1 MASKTNAARILDR
14 VGVAYDL
21 VEYPVD
27 DAHLDAAQVA
37 IHIGAPAEM
46 VFKTLV
52 TEGSDGEI
60 RVFCVPGSA
69 ELDLKKAAAA
79 AGCAKIALVPARNLK
94 SLTGY
99 VRGGCS
105 PIGMSRA
112 YPTYLDEMATVYER
126 IYVSAGRRGLQ
137 LQIAPAVLLSVVGGR
152 LSDLV

>member
-1 MASKTNAARILDR
+1 MAGKTNAARLLDKQ
-14 VGVAYDL
+14 GVAYDL

-27 DAHLDAAQVA
+27 DEHLDAMAVA
-37 IHIGAPAEM
+37 RAIGAPPEA

-52 TEGSDGEI
+52 AVGSDGEV

-79 AGCAKIALVPARNLK
+79 CGVSRVSLIPVAQLK
-94 SLTGY
+94 GLTGY

-105 PIGMSRA
+105 PIGMTHH
-112 YPTYLDEMATVYER
+112 YPTFIDEIAAVYNR

-137 LQIAPAVLLSVVGGR
+137 LHIDPTALRKVTDASFA
-152 LSDLV
+152 DLA